1 MLPLDSSLNGLLL
14 VFFSFPVSATVDLF
28 MSRIGPKRS
37 SGSYGAIRS
46 NRAIVKSTVV
56 AIWIKISLKVKR
68 ISQLEQSLYVYRQ
81 MHLLDYQS
89 YYFGLS
95 PPGYPRAVSE
105 SYLFEMRNKYQSSCE
120 HSEAFLF
127 DRHQNPLH
135 AILAGFQ
142 RPEGRDAGI
151 LVRSGSKIHLKY
163 VNKVKTKYE
172 YLNNF

>member
-1 MLPLDSSLNGLLL
+1 MDYYSFFFLSLCPLRSIYLCRGSVQKGPL
-14 VFFSFPVSATVDLF
+14 VVTARLDL
-28 MSRIGPKRS
+28 SI
-37 SGSYGAIRS
+37 
-46 NRAIVKSTVV
+46 KSTVV
-56 AIWIKISLKVKR
+56 AIWIKKSLKAKR
-68 ISQLEQSLYVYRQ
+68 ISWLEQSLYVDRQ